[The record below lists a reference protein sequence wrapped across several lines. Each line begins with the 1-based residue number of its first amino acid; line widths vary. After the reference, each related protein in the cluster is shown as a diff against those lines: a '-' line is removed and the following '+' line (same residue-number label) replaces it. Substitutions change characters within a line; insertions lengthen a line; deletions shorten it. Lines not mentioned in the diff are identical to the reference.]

1 MRMVSEQTDAQAT
14 DRANQSTQR
23 TQPRSGVRLLIVTLS
38 LATLSSVAALYAAR
52 WLSMPASPVSSAN
65 NPPVTVPKPALFSDW
80 PQQKPALVVV
90 LSGQEFGYI
99 QKCGCSS
106 PQLGGLERRYNF
118 IEQLRQRGWPVIA
131 VDVGDIAYQRGLR
144 EQALMKYALS
154 MKALARMG
162 YVAVGVGKHE
172 FEMPLLDTLAE
183 YTLQQQPGAP
193 PRVLAANLL
202 NRQENFPFDQNTS
215 MVEEFVIE
223 GGRDGKPKV
232 AIAGVV
238 GASVIEQV
246 AFDPKQPNLGRN
258 RAHQFEANA
267 KTLPRVLQQ
276 IAPHNPDVHLL
287 LYQGSERE
295 AIELAKVFPQFD
307 IILCLSR
314 EDEPPGLPTPVGLR
328 PGTNQAKT
336 LIISVGHK
344 GRYVG
349 VVGLFR
355 TNNPASPFDFRYQ
368 LVPLGEEYETKP
380 GADADQ
386 PVLRLLQEYAQEIK
400 DKQFLARQPQVM
412 HPTQIRFAPQQ
423 VSYVGND
430 RCVGC
435 HQSAAEVWDHSKHSH
450 AYEALENIAKRPTLR
465 NFDPECVVCH
475 VVGFGIQTGYTTAER
490 TPHLKNVGC
499 ESCHGP
505 GSLHADNA
513 EKWAKKLEPLN
524 PDYVA
529 SMSPWKI
536 KPQDRLANKDKL
548 KEVYEGKQK
557 LTPAEQQI
565 VIRVSDMCAK
575 CHDPDNDPHF
585 RLEKYWPEVAHPS
598 PAREEANPKK

>member
-1 MRMVSEQTDAQAT
+1 MRMVTESANAQET
-14 DRANQSTQR
+14 QLPHRSDQRGRGRAS
-23 TQPRSGVRLLIVTLS
+23 SVRLVLVTIGLASLS
-38 LATLSSVAALYAAR
+38 TVAALFAAR
-52 WLSMPASPVSSAN
+52 WLSSPASPVTPPTPTPAAN
-65 NPPVTVPKPALFSDW
+65 PKPALFGDW
-80 PQQKPALVVV
+80 PQQKPAVVFV

-118 IEQLRQRGWPVIA
+118 IDQLRQRGWPVIA
-131 VDVGDIAYQRGLR
+131 MDLGDIAYQRGLR
-144 EQALMKYALS
+144 EQALLKYALS
-154 MKALARMG
+154 MKALSQMG

-172 FEMPLLDTLAE
+172 FDMPLLDLLAE
-183 YTLQQQPGAP
+183 FTLQQKPGTP

-202 NRQENFPFDQNTS
+202 NRQENFPFDHNTS
-215 MVEEFVIE
+215 MVEEYVIE
-223 GGRDGKPKV
+223 GGKEGVPKV
-232 AIAGVV
+232 AVVGLV
-238 GASVIEQV
+238 GASIIEQV
-246 AFDPKQPNLGRN
+246 AFDPQRPNLGRN
-258 RAHQFEANA
+258 RAYQFESNSKAI
-267 KTLPRVLQQ
+267 PRLLQQ
-276 IAPHNPDVHLL
+276 IAPQNPDVQVL

-295 AIELAKVFPQFD
+295 AVELAKVFPQFD
-307 IILCLSR
+307 VILCLSR
-314 EDEPPGLPTPVGLR
+314 EDEPPGLPTPVGQR

-336 LIISVGHK
+336 LIVSVGHK

-349 VVGLFR
+349 VMGVFP
-355 TNNPASPFDFRYQ
+355 TNNPANPWNFRYQ

-386 PVLRLLQEYAQEIK
+386 PILRLLQEYAQEIK

-412 HPTQIRFAPQQ
+412 HPTQIRYAPQK

-435 HQSAAEVWDHSKHSH
+435 HQAAAEVWDKSRHAH
-450 AYEALENIAKRPTLR
+450 AYEALEHIATRPTLR
-465 NFDPECVVCH
+465 NFDPECIVCH
-475 VVGFGIQTGYTTAER
+475 TVGFGIQTGYTTAEK

-505 GSLHADNA
+505 GSLHTENA

-524 PDYVA
+524 RDYVA
-529 SMSPWKI
+529 TMSPWKI
-536 KPQDRLANKDKL
+536 KPDDRLPHSDKL
-548 KEVYEGKQK
+548 KDVYAGKQK

-585 RLEKYWPEVAHPS
+585 RLEKYWPDIAHPLPRNN
-598 PAREEANPKK
+598 PAANP